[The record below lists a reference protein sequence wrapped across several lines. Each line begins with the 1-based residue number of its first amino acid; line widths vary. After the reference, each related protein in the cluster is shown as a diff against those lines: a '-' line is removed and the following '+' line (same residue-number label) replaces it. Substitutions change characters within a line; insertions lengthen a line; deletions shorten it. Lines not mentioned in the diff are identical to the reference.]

1 MAAQTP
7 QDIEQHIKALYHTY
21 RHTSS
26 PSSKGLFFSSTCLQ
40 ICHPTPSYSA
50 TSRSQITQYLEDAQ
64 QGKVPLETNID
75 SDSQPGPLK
84 EKPLTGNASYY
95 TIRPLLP
102 SEHTFGTAVATATIG
117 LTPAALAA
125 SAEAEGWIGMRVDMW
140 DEGSEEGLLVKVQ
153 YWWRLEAERDEEDG
167 KVWRQCLHDIMYLGP
182 RDGTE
187 GTEGVEVLR

>member
-1 MAAQTP
+1 M
-7 QDIEQHIKALYHTY
+7 
-21 RHTSS
+21 
-26 PSSKGLFFSSTCLQ
+26 
-40 ICHPTPSYSA
+40 
-50 TSRSQITQYLEDAQ
+50 
-64 QGKVPLETNID
+64 PLETNID

-84 EKPLTGNASYY
+84 EKPLTRNASYY

-102 SEHTFGTAVATATIG
+102 SEHTFGTAVATAAIG